1 MTARAEAPTAAAAA
15 AAIADR
21 RLKASDLVED
31 CLARTGDDPIRAW
44 VRLDVEGARRM
55 ARARDGVP
63 SAGPLHGVP
72 IGIKDIIDTADLPT
86 ECGSPTRAGHRPQ
99 RNAVCVDRLLAA
111 GAIVLGKTVT
121 TEFAHLHP
129 GPTANPHDP
138 ARTPGGSSSGSAAVV
153 AASMVPVALGTQT
166 GGSVIRPAS
175 FCGVFGFKSTLGRT
189 DVTGIAELARS
200 FDTVGW
206 FARDAADLTLLAR
219 MLLDAPR
226 FAPVSLPKAP
236 RIGVTL
242 TPAAA
247 SAAPETRAAVE
258 TAAAGLARAGYDVR
272 PIELPADFAGLNPH
286 HRITIA
292 TEVGRALTRE
302 WAEQRHLL
310 SDKLCSFIETGLAAP
325 PGTYE
330 RAQEAIAVA
339 RRDFDV
345 LMGDWDAL
353 LCPSAAG
360 EAPVGLDTT
369 GDPVFNSMW
378 SLLGAPCVSLPF
390 ASGPN
395 GLPVGIQFVSARG
408 RDEKLLALAEAV
420 TGLLAIRVKHP

>member
-1 MTARAEAPTAAAAA
+1 MTARPEAPTAAAAA
-15 AAIADR
+15 SAIAQK
-21 RLKASDLVED
+21 RLTAQALVED
-31 CLARTGDDPIRAW
+31 CLARTGDDPIHAW
-44 VRLDVEGARRM
+44 VRLDAEGARRT
-55 ARARDGVP
+55 ARTRDGVP
-63 SAGPLHGVP
+63 SIGPLHGVP
-72 IGIKDIIDTADLPT
+72 IGVKDIIDTADLPT
-86 ECGSPTRAGHRPQ
+86 ECGSPTRRGHRPQ
-99 RNAVCVDRLLAA
+99 RNAICVDRLIAA

-129 GPTANPHDP
+129 GPTANPHDLT
-138 ARTPGGSSSGSAAVV
+138 RTPGGSSSGSAAAV
-153 AASMVPVALGTQT
+153 AASMVPVALGSQT

-189 DVTGIAELARS
+189 DVTGVAELARS

-219 MLLDAPR
+219 TLLDAPR
-226 FAPVSLPKAP
+226 FAPSSVPARP
-236 RIGVTL
+236 RIGVTM

-247 SAAPETRAAVE
+247 SAGPETRAAVE
-258 TAAAGLARAGYDVR
+258 SAAAKLAAAGYDVR
-272 PIELPADFAGLNPH
+272 PVVLPTDFAGLTAH

-310 SDKLCSFIETGLAAP
+310 SDKLRSFIETGLSAP
-325 PGTYE
+325 VGTYE
-330 RAQEAIAVA
+330 RAQEAIAAA
-339 RRDFDV
+339 RRDFDG
-345 LMGDWDAL
+345 LMSGWDAL

-390 ASGPN
+390 TVGPH
-395 GLPVGIQFVSARG
+395 GMPVGIQFVGARG
-408 RDEKLLALAEAV
+408 RDEGLLALAEAI
-420 TGLLAIRVKHP
+420 TQRLAIRVKHP

>member
-1 MTARAEAPTAAAAA
+1 MTARPEALTAAAAA
-15 AAIADR
+15 AAIAR
-21 RLKASDLVED
+21 KRLSAVDLVED
-31 CLARTGDDPIRAW
+31 CLVRSAADSSRAW
-44 VRLDVEGARRM
+44 VRLDAEGARR
-55 ARARDGVP
+55 AALARDKGMP
-63 SAGPLHGVP
+63 IGPLHGVP

-86 ECGSPTRAGHRPQ
+86 ECGSPTRAGHRPA

-138 ARTPGGSSSGSAAVV
+138 TRTPGGSSSGSAAAV

-166 GGSVIRPAS
+166 GGSVIRPSS

-189 DVTGIAELARS
+189 DVTGVAELARS

-206 FARDAADLTLLAR
+206 FARDAADLVLLAQV
-219 MLLDAPR
+219 LLDAPC
-226 FAPVSLPKAP
+226 FVPGPVPARP
-236 RIGVTL
+236 RIGVTM
-242 TPAAA
+242 TPAMA
-247 SAAPETRAAVE
+247 SAMPEMRAAVE
-258 TAAAGLARAGYDVR
+258 SAVAKLAPAGYDVR
-272 PIELPADFAGLNPH
+272 PVELPADFAGLNPH

-302 WAEQRHLL
+302 WAEQRRLL
-310 SDKLCSFIETGLAAP
+310 SDKLRSFIETGLAAP
-325 PGTYE
+325 DGSYE
-330 RAQEAIAVA
+330 RAQAAIAAA
-339 RRDFDV
+339 RRDFDG
-345 LMGDWDAL
+345 LMSGWDAL

-390 ASGPN
+390 ATGPN
-395 GLPVGIQFVSARG
+395 GLPVGIQLVGGRG
-408 RDEKLLALAEAV
+408 RDEGLLALAEAISQRL
-420 TGLLAIRVKHP
+420 GIRVKHP